1 MPNRRP
7 KSKPPGNRQRSRLS
21 RLRHNRSNSGNRKRL
36 PERLSSSNSR
46 LSSSLSSRHNK
57 PPSSNNASRR
67 RPPAGPLSNK
77 LPSNKLSKQNN
88 SDSSR
93 RPRSEPSAKTP
104 HSSKAPHRRTHLRR
118 SASKRTRT
126 QASNNSGWL

>member
-36 PERLSSSNSR
+36 PERLSSNSR
-46 LSSSLSSRHNK
+46 LSSRHNN
-57 PPSSNNASRR
+57 PPSSSNSASRR
-67 RPPAGPLSNK
+67 RPPTGPLSNK
-77 LPSNKLSKQNN
+77 LPSNRLSKQNN
-88 SDSSR
+88 SDSNR

-104 HSSKAPHRRTHLRR
+104 SSSKAPNPRTHLRR
-118 SASKRTRT
+118 SESKRTRT
-126 QASNNSGWL
+126 QASNK